1 MLNKANL
8 KLKTLLFSFL
18 ILYFVRHSYVPQVY
32 AFFRVYSKFFLD
44 LFLLKPLALRLIERL
59 YQYITYKE
67 LSFYAFERG
76 CGMANGYLKK
86 QYKGKGT
93 VGSDMLEKI
102 HKNHIDLSLMWL
114 LTGEGAMLEES
125 GESTGHPPQVE
136 EGESGYMISKEDII
150 TLLREQVAI
159 LEKSLA
165 DKEKIILML
174 EGKLRKLKTR
184 Q

>member
-1 MLNKANL
+1 M
-8 KLKTLLFSFL
+8 
-18 ILYFVRHSYVPQVY
+18 
-32 AFFRVYSKFFLD
+32 
-44 LFLLKPLALRLIERL
+44 RLIERL

-102 HKNHIDLSLMWL
+102 HKNYIDLSLMWL
-114 LTGEGAMLEES
+114 LTGEGTMLEEIT
-125 GESTGHPPQVE
+125 ETTADPQVE
-136 EGESGYMISKEDII
+136 EGEGSYTIVKDDII

-174 EGKLRKLKTR
+174 EGKLRKLNTR

>member
-1 MLNKANL
+1 M
-8 KLKTLLFSFL
+8 
-18 ILYFVRHSYVPQVY
+18 
-32 AFFRVYSKFFLD
+32 
-44 LFLLKPLALRLIERL
+44 RLIERL
-59 YQYITYKE
+59 YQYIAYKE

-102 HKNHIDLSLMWL
+102 RKNYIDLSLMWL
-114 LTGEGAMLEES
+114 LTGEGTMLEEAP
-125 GESTGHPPQVE
+125 ETGGQQAQQLE
-136 EGESGYMISKEDII
+136 EGENGYVISKDDII
-150 TLLREQVAI
+150 TLLREQVGI

-174 EGKLRKLKTR
+174 EGKLRKMKAR

>member
-1 MLNKANL
+1 M
-8 KLKTLLFSFL
+8 
-18 ILYFVRHSYVPQVY
+18 
-32 AFFRVYSKFFLD
+32 
-44 LFLLKPLALRLIERL
+44 RLIERL
-59 YQYITYKE
+59 YQYIEYKQ

-102 HKNHIDLSLMWL
+102 RKNYIDLSLMWL
-114 LTGEGAMLEES
+114 LTGEGTMLEE
-125 GESTGHPPQVE
+125 PPETAGQQVLQAE
-136 EGESGYMISKEDII
+136 DGESGYVISKDDII
-150 TLLREQVAI
+150 TLLREQVGI

-174 EGKLRKLKTR
+174 EGKLRKMKAR

>member
-1 MLNKANL
+1 
-8 KLKTLLFSFL
+8 
-18 ILYFVRHSYVPQVY
+18 
-32 AFFRVYSKFFLD
+32 
-44 LFLLKPLALRLIERL
+44 
-59 YQYITYKE
+59 
-67 LSFYAFERG
+67 
-76 CGMANGYLKK
+76 MANGYLKK

-102 HKNHIDLSLMWL
+102 HKNYIDLSLMWL
-114 LTGEGAMLEES
+114 LTGEGTMLEEIT
-125 GESTGHPPQVE
+125 ETTADPQVE
-136 EGESGYMISKEDII
+136 EGEGSYTIVKDDII

-174 EGKLRKLKTR
+174 EGKLRKLNTR

>member
-1 MLNKANL
+1 M
-8 KLKTLLFSFL
+8 
-18 ILYFVRHSYVPQVY
+18 
-32 AFFRVYSKFFLD
+32 
-44 LFLLKPLALRLIERL
+44 RLIERL

-102 HKNHIDLSLMWL
+102 HKNYIDLSLMWL
-114 LTGEGAMLEES
+114 LTGEGTMLEES
-125 GESTGHPPQVE
+125 GESPGQPQAD
-136 EGESGYMISKEDII
+136 EGESGYMIVKEDII